1 MANSINIQ
9 IKTKV
14 DDKEYVDLKKKLEE
28 DKDYQLQ
35 IGAEVDDKEIKSTK
49 KEIEDISDEKPVID
63 MRVDGNNITYWTR
76 QTKNLDGTEVW
87 VKCDVDGTPL
97 KNAEKQIRDM
107 NGKIINIDADVDDS
121 QLKSTQTEVNDLNGE
136 IVGIN
141 LDVDDSQL
149 KTAQVEVNDM
159 DGKHIS
165 VNLDVDTSQLSAA
178 KKEVEDL
185 GASAS
190 TSMGSTANAVNGA
203 ISMMAGKNIWDT
215 IYGTSKRNETNQI
228 LLKNMADTTVGV
240 KTLYNTVDKTTDASL
255 ISMQQ
260 LIPAING
267 IKSATGASASTINN
281 ITPGVAQFG
290 QYVYALTGSASKAE
304 TAMFDLSKGIKGA
317 FASLDQY
324 GITEDALKRTG
335 LWNGKEDDVEGYI
348 KAVNQVTGSTDEL
361 MDSTTGLEALIGKA
375 FSRGGKRLG
384 EYVLP
389 AMQGILRGFLGLDS
403 ATNGWL
409 STALLAGGQIVTT
422 FTSVMSVVGQVGT
435 GIRSVKD
442 GWNTVKGAFG
452 DDGSITKAFSS
463 IKSGASSAVNYIKSI
478 GNNLSSIGSSAAG
491 KLSGLK
497 TSLSSIASSAKNA
510 SVHLASS
517 LWKALKSVASIA
529 KTAAVELAK
538 FTVNL
543 IKSGAEAVIAAGK
556 WIIAKGALLAEKT
569 ATMLAAGAQAFLNF
583 VMSMN
588 PIILVITAIIA
599 LIAILTYLYF
609 TNEDVRNAIDGL
621 GQALVGVWNWIVSS
635 VSNAVNSIIAFAQG
649 LYTSLMGVWNWITDG
664 VNNTVGTVTS
674 AITGAFTWIQD
685 AFNGVITFFQTYGQ
699 LFVEIFFVM
708 ATGGIGAIFLL
719 IGQMNG
725 MPSTIGA
732 ILQSALTYVTSFAS
746 NFINRLVSAG
756 TNAVNRF
763 KSSISRL
770 PGALRDELNEMISEA
785 TNFIGRIGQILYNAG
800 VNAVKNFLNGLGRH
814 SPGIIQTEML
824 AELKETATRIPESSH
839 IMKRNIFNLAK
850 DVVDSW
856 GNPQFEYGFAD
867 NDFKLSNYSVSNNSN
882 LTMLLNTIIA
892 LLQNLNGG
900 NFVFNHYGDIDNE
913 EKMERILE
921 AIRRELSWN
930 NQTAGRTV

>member
-1 MANSINIQ
+1 MAENNLDINIRTKADTSEVKDLKTALEELKDSEIE
-9 IKTKV
+9 IKTNI
-14 DDKEYVDLKKKLEE
+14 DNDDLKETEDDISKLDNES
-28 DKDYQLQ
+28 
-35 IGAEVDDKEIKSTK
+35 IGVEVDADDSDLMSITA
-49 KEIEDISDEKPVID
+49 EIEDIEGTSLSIDFELDSEGNIESTKAELDDINGELLSVELDIDSTSIDDASNKIQDLNDSLDDATTSAFNFSDALNSID
-63 MRVDGNNITYWTR
+63 SS
-76 QTKNLDGTEVW
+76 NLDNLNNSTKEVSDNM
-87 VKCDVDGTPL
+87 KDASSSTTSLVD
-97 KNAEKQIRDM
+97 AM
-107 NGKIINIDADVDDS
+107 AA
-121 QLKSTQTEVNDLNGE
+121 GE
-136 IVGIN
+136 ISSGLADTLMN
-141 LDVDDSQL
+141 
-149 KTAQVEVNDM
+149 
-159 DGKHIS
+159 S
-165 VNLDVDTSQLSAA
+165 VNAAGSYSDTM
-178 KKEVEDL
+178 VRL
-185 GASAS
+185 GYAMTS
-190 TSMGSTANAVNGA
+190 TSMTAEQAQSKFGGLISTMASETGRGAGAV
-203 ISMMAGKNIWDT
+203 
-215 IYGTSKRNETNQI
+215 RNH
-228 LLKNMADTTVGV
+228 
-240 KTLYNTVDKTTDASL
+240 L
-255 ISMQQ
+255 ISMG
-260 LIPAING
+260 NVG
-267 IKSATGASASTINN
+267 ITNSEILQKSFEGI
-281 ITPGVAQFG
+281 
-290 QYVYALTGSASKAE
+290 SKASFQTGNDIGALDKKFQMMVLSGMANKRNL
-304 TAMFDLSKGIKGA
+304 TAFGLSVQDLAKAMGVSVDEVSNKFKELDENSR
-317 FASLDQY
+317 AS
-324 GITEDALKRTG
+324 
-335 LWNGKEDDVEGYI
+335 V
-348 KAVNQVTGSTDEL
+348 
-361 MDSTTGLEALIGKA
+361 
-375 FSRGGKRLG
+375 
-384 EYVLP
+384 
-389 AMQGILRGFLGLDS
+389 
-403 ATNGWL
+403 L
-409 STALLAGGQIVTT
+409 STALNMKYGADVTENYKNSYEHLT
-422 FTSVMSVVGQVGT
+422 EEVSRAKDFL
-435 GIRSVKD
+435 IRSVGEALLPSVIPVMKTTANVINGVTSAFRNLPAPVQSAIGIFGAFVIGLSSVSLGLSAVMKVASFAISPFRQLYSYFFKIPD
-442 GWNTVKGAFG
+442 GQQLTKFRQHLNSVGDMANTVK
-452 DDGSITKAFSS
+452 TKIMSLGTQ
-463 IKSGASSAVNYIKSI
+463 IK
-478 GNNLSSIGSSAAG
+478 NLGTTALQTAR
-491 KLSGLK
+491 KLATSLWNGLK
-497 TSLSSIASSAKNA
+497 T
-510 SVHLASS
+510 
-517 LWKALKSVASIA
+517 VASMA

-543 IKSGAEAVIAAGK
+543 IKSGVEAVITAGK
-556 WIIAKGALLAEKT
+556 WLIAKGVLIAQRT
-569 ATMLAAGAQAFLNF
+569 ATMLAAGAQAFLNL

-599 LIAILTYLYF
+599 LIAILGYLYF

-635 VSNAVNSIIAFAQG
+635 VGNAVNSIIAFAQG
-649 LYTSLMGVWNWITDG
+649 LYTGLMGVWTWITDG

-674 AITGAFTWIQD
+674 VITGGFTWIQD
-685 AFNGVITFFQTYGQ
+685 AFNGVIAFFQTYGL

-732 ILQSALTYVTSFAS
+732 ILQSALTYVTTFAS

-770 PGALRDELNEMISEA
+770 PGALRDELNEMINEA
-785 TNFIGRIGQILYNAG
+785 SNFIGRIGQILYNAG

>member
-28 DKDYQLQ
+28 DENYKVQ
-35 IGAEVDDKEIKSTK
+35 IGTSVDDKEIKSAQ
-49 KEIEDISDEKPVID
+49 KEID
-63 MRVDGNNITYWTR
+63 
-76 QTKNLDGTEVW
+76 NLDGETV
-87 VKCDVDGTPL
+87 DVNT
-97 KNAEKQIRDM
+97 
-107 NGKIINIDADVDDS
+107 DVDDS
-121 QLKSTQTEVNDLNGE
+121 QLKTTQTEINDLKGE
-136 IVGIN
+136 IVDIN

-149 KTAQVEVNDM
+149 KSAQVEVNDM

-178 KKEVEDL
+178 KKEIQDL
-185 GASAS
+185 GDSASAS
-190 TSMGSTANAVNGA
+190 MDTTANAVNGA

-240 KTLYNTVDKTTDASL
+240 QTLYNTVDKTTDASL

-267 IKSATGASASTINN
+267 IKSATGASASTINT

-348 KAVNQVTGSTDEL
+348 AAVNKVTGSTDEL
-361 MDSTTGLEALIGKA
+361 MESTTGLEALIGKA

-389 AMQGILRGFLGLDS
+389 VMQDILRGFLGLDS

-422 FTSVMSVVGQVGT
+422 FSSIMSVVGQVGT

-442 GWNTVKGAFG
+442 GWNTVKGVFG
-452 DDGSITKAFSS
+452 EDGSIRKAFSS
-463 IKSGASSAVNYIKSI
+463 IKSGATSAVSYIKNI
-478 GNNLSSIGSSAAG
+478 GTNLSSIGSSASSR
-491 KLSGLK
+491 LSGLK
-497 TSLSSIASSAKNA
+497 TSLLNIASYAKTASVNLATSLLNSLRNVASAAKTASVELLKAGKNALIAGANAIKSAAMWAVEQGMKIASSIASG
-510 SVHLASS
+510 
-517 LWKALKSVASIA
+517 IA
-529 KTAAVELAK
+529 TAAQ
-538 FTVNL
+538 
-543 IKSGAEAVIAAGK
+543 
-556 WIIAKGALLAEKT
+556 WALNVA
-569 ATMLAAGAQAFLNF
+569 
-583 VMSMN
+583 MSAN
-588 PIILVITAIIA
+588 PIMLVVIAIIA
-599 LIAILTYLYF
+599 LIAVLGYLYF
-609 TNEDVRNAIDGL
+609 HNETVKNAIDGL
-621 GQALVGVWNWIVSS
+621 GQALVGVWNWVVSS
-635 VSNAVNSIIAFAQG
+635 VSGAINSIISFAQG
-649 LYTSLMGVWNWITDG
+649 LYSSLMGIWTWITEG
-664 VNNTVGTVTS
+664 VNNTANTITTVIS
-674 AITGAFTWIQD
+674 GAFTWIQTT
-685 AFNGVITFFQTYGQ
+685 FMTVITFFQTYGQ

-708 ATGGIGAIFLL
+708 ATGGIGAIVLL
-719 IGQMNG
+719 IANMNG

-746 NFINRLVSAG
+746 NFIAKLVSAG
-756 TNAVNRF
+756 TNAVSRF

-770 PGALRDELNEMISEA
+770 SGALRDELNEMISEA
-785 TNFIGRIGQILYNAG
+785 TSFVGRIGQILWNAG
-800 VNAVKNFLNGLGRH
+800 VNAVQNFLNGLGRH

-824 AELKETATRIPESSH
+824 AELDETATRIPESSNL
-839 IMKRNIFNLAK
+839 MRRNITNLAK
-850 DVVDSW
+850 TVVDGW
-856 GNPQFEYGFAD
+856 GNPQFGYGFED
-867 NDFKLSNYSVSNNSN
+867 SEFTLNQGNMNNNSD
-882 LTMLLNTIIA
+882 LTLLLNKIIE
-892 LLQNLNGG
+892 LLMNLNGG
-900 NFVFNHYGDIDNE
+900 NFIFNHYGDIDNE

-921 AIRRELSWN
+921 AVRRELSWN
-930 NQTAGRTV
+930 NQTAGRSV